1 MIACPYAPSAPA
13 SIIHRDSKEAMSGAI
28 TRKRQV
34 GKKLT
39 I

>member
-1 MIACPYAPSAPA
+1 MIACPYTPSVPA
-13 SIIHRDSKEAMSGAI
+13 TIQRDSKEAMSGAI